1 MYRSYAST
9 IYKLRRAV
17 GSANFVEMGF
27 NPFKYV
33 GNNQNYK
40 SLNNFKLKNHAF

>member
-9 IYKLRRAV
+9 LCKLARAV

-27 NPFKYV
+27 NPFKQV
-33 GNNQNYK
+33 ENNPDK
-40 SLNNFKLKNHAF
+40 KFK